1 MMDLERKSFWDIP
14 VAGIQSITAIDF
26 PGRLACVLF
35 TRGCPWKCRYC
46 HNDSLR
52 FQGEC
57 MPWEEIE
64 TFLRERSGFLE
75 GVVISG
81 GEPTLHPELCGLLS
95 WIRELGFSASI
106 HTNGFFP
113 DMLRCILKKNLVD
126 YVAMDIKAPPAA
138 YHRITQTEN
147 ACVEVSRSI
156 KIILE
161 SGVNYEFRTTWHPSV
176 LSENE
181 LMETMRSAA
190 KSGIKKYYLQQF
202 HNQGVSD
209 TELAE
214 SPSFHAFPPA
224 ILNEARTLFP
234 VFDVR

>member
-1 MMDLERKSFWDIP
+1 MERKIFWDIP
-14 VAGIQSITAIDF
+14 VAGIQGMTAVDF

-64 TFLRERSGFLE
+64 TFLRERVGFLD

-81 GEPTLHPELCGLLS
+81 GEPTLHPELCSLLA
-95 WIRELGFSASI
+95 WIRELGYAVAI
-106 HTNGFFP
+106 HTNGFYP
-113 DMLRCILKKNLVD
+113 NMLSSILRKNLAD

-138 YHRITQTEN
+138 YDRITQTEN
-147 ACVEVSRSI
+147 ACIEVSRSI
-156 KIILE
+156 SIILG
-161 SGVNYEFRTTWHPSV
+161 SGIDYEFRTTWHPLV

-181 LMETMRSAA
+181 LMETLRTAA
-190 KSGIKKYYLQQF
+190 KSGVKKYYLQQF
-202 HNQGVSD
+202 HSKGVSD

-214 SPSFHAFPPA
+214 SPAFQAFPPA
-224 ILNEARTLFP
+224 IVNEARMLFP

>member
-1 MMDLERKSFWDIP
+1 MERKIFWDIP
-14 VAGIQSITAIDF
+14 VAGIQGMTAVDF

-64 TFLRERSGFLE
+64 TFLRERVGFLD

-81 GEPTLHPELCGLLS
+81 GEPTLHPEMCSLLA
-95 WIRELGFSASI
+95 WIRELGYAVAI
-106 HTNGFFP
+106 HTNGFYP
-113 DMLRCILKKNLVD
+113 NMLHCILRKNLVD

-138 YHRITQTEN
+138 YDRITQTEN
-147 ACVEVSRSI
+147 ACIEVSRSI
-156 KIILE
+156 SIILE
-161 SGVNYEFRTTWHPSV
+161 SGIDYEFRTTWHPSV

-181 LMETMRSAA
+181 LMETMRTAA

-202 HNQGVSD
+202 NGQGVSD
-209 TELAE
+209 RELVDAPFR
-214 SPSFHAFPPA
+214 SFPPA
-224 ILNEARTLFP
+224 IVSEARMLFP
-234 VFDVR
+234 VFDVRK